1 MTAAGASVP
10 SGDDDEIE
18 RFEAGEPADV
28 LPPLSAPAR
37 RWSAVM
43 WPAFLMAG
51 VLEMLVFSLVDP
63 GELHWLGGAPI
74 KADRTAVYTIAFFA
88 FWVVIAL
95 GSALTQL
102 ILVEPNVLNKP
113 YRNHL

>member
-1 MTAAGASVP
+1 MTATKPPPTV
-10 SGDDDEIE
+10 DDEVE
-18 RFEAGEPADV
+18 RFEAAEPAEV
-28 LPPLSAPAR
+28 MPPMPAPMR
-37 RWSAVM
+37 RLTAVM

-51 VLEMLVFSLVDP
+51 VMEMLVFSMVDP
-63 GELHWLGGAPI
+63 SDLHWLGG
-74 KADRTAVYTIAFFA
+74 TAVDADHKAIYTVAFFV

-102 ILVEPNVLNKP
+102 VLVEPNIINKP

>member
-1 MTAAGASVP
+1 MTVADPLLS
-10 SGDDDEIE
+10 SDEDVE
-18 RFEAGEPADV
+18 RFEAVEPADMV
-28 LPPLSAPAR
+28 PPMSSPTR
-37 RWSAVM
+37 RLAAVA

-63 GELHWLGGAPI
+63 GDLHWLGGASVEI
-74 KADRTAVYTIAFFA
+74 DRKAVYTVAFFV
-88 FWVVIAL
+88 FWVVVGL

>member
-1 MTAAGASVP
+1 MTPSDPLLASE
-10 SGDDDEIE
+10 DEVE
-18 RFEAGEPADV
+18 RFEAGEPADLV
-28 LPPLSAPAR
+28 PPMSVPTR
-37 RWSAVM
+37 RLAAVM

-63 GELHWLGGAPI
+63 ADLHWLGGTAVEV
-74 KADRTAVYTIAFFA
+74 DRKAVYTVAFFV
-88 FWVVIAL
+88 FWVVVAL

-102 ILVEPNVLNKP
+102 VLIEPNVLNKP

>member
-1 MTAAGASVP
+1 MTAQPRPTS
-10 SGDDDEIE
+10 DDEDEE
-18 RFEAGEPADV
+18 RFEAAEPADV
-28 LPPLSAPAR
+28 MPPMSAPVR
-37 RWSAVM
+37 RLTAVM

-51 VLEMLVFSLVDP
+51 VLEMLVFSMVDP
-63 GELHWLGGAPI
+63 GDLHWLGGAAVE
-74 KADRTAVYTIAFFA
+74 ADHKAVYTIAFFA

-102 ILVEPNVLNKP
+102 VLVEPNVINKP

>member
-1 MTAAGASVP
+1 MSSPTRRLAAVA
-10 SGDDDEIE
+10 
-18 RFEAGEPADV
+18 
-28 LPPLSAPAR
+28 
-37 RWSAVM
+37 

-63 GELHWLGGAPI
+63 GDLHWLGGASVEI
-74 KADRTAVYTIAFFA
+74 DRKAVYTVAFFV
-88 FWVVIAL
+88 FWVVVGL

>member
-1 MTAAGASVP
+1 MTVDDPLSAS
-10 SGDDDEIE
+10 DDKIE
-18 RFEAGEPADV
+18 RFELAEPAEV
-28 LPPLSAPAR
+28 MPPMSAPVR
-37 RWSAVM
+37 RLAAVM

-63 GELHWLGGAPI
+63 GDLHWLGGSAVE
-74 KADRTAVYTIAFFA
+74 ADHKAVYTVAFFA
-88 FWVVIAL
+88 FWVVVAL

>member
-1 MTAAGASVP
+1 MTAAGPLEAS
-10 SGDDDEIE
+10 DEEVE
-18 RFEAGEPADV
+18 RFEAAEPADV
-28 LPPLSAPAR
+28 APPMSAKAR
-37 RWSAVM
+37 RLAAVL

-51 VLEMLVFSLVDP
+51 VLEMLVFSMVDP
-63 GELHWLGGAPI
+63 GELHWLGGTAVE
-74 KADRTAVYTIAFFA
+74 ADHNAVYTVAFFV
-88 FWVVIAL
+88 FWVVLAL

>member
-1 MTAAGASVP
+1 MTAAPLPTS
-10 SGDDDEIE
+10 DDDEVE
-18 RFEAGEPADV
+18 RFEAAEPADPV
-28 LPPLSAPAR
+28 TPMSAPVR
-37 RWSAVM
+37 RLTAVM

-51 VLEMLVFSLVDP
+51 VLEMLVFSMVDP
-63 GELHWLGGAPI
+63 GDLHWLGGAAVE
-74 KADRTAVYTIAFFA
+74 ADHKAVYTVAFFA

-102 ILVEPNVLNKP
+102 VLVEPNVINKP

>member
-1 MTAAGASVP
+1 MTAGDPFPAS
-10 SGDDDEIE
+10 DDEVE
-18 RFEAGEPADV
+18 RFEAAEPADV
-28 LPPLSAPAR
+28 VPPMSTPVR
-37 RWSAVM
+37 RMVAVV

-63 GELHWLGGAPI
+63 GELHWLGGSAVE
-74 KADRTAVYTIAFFA
+74 ADHKAVYTIAFFV

>member
-1 MTAAGASVP
+1 MTATDPLLAS
-10 SGDDDEIE
+10 DEEVE
-18 RFEAGEPADV
+18 RFEAAEPADV
-28 LPPLSAPAR
+28 VPPLSAPSR
-37 RWSAVM
+37 RLAAVM

-63 GELHWLGGAPI
+63 GELHWLGGSAVE
-74 KADRTAVYTIAFFA
+74 ADRKAVYTVAFFV

>member
-1 MTAAGASVP
+1 MTVDDPLSAS
-10 SGDDDEIE
+10 DDEVE
-18 RFEAGEPADV
+18 RFELAEPAEV
-28 LPPLSAPAR
+28 MPPMSAPVR
-37 RWSAVM
+37 RLAAVM

-63 GELHWLGGAPI
+63 GDLHWLGGSAVE
-74 KADRTAVYTIAFFA
+74 ADHKAVYTVAFFA
-88 FWVVIAL
+88 FWVVVAL

>member
-1 MTAAGASVP
+1 MDDPQLAS
-10 SGDDDEIE
+10 SDDEVE
-18 RFEAGEPADV
+18 HFEAGEPADV
-28 LPPLSAPAR
+28 VPPMSPPVR
-37 RWSAVM
+37 RLAAVM

-63 GELHWLGGAPI
+63 GELHWLGGAAVE
-74 KADRTAVYTIAFFA
+74 ADHKAVYTVAFFA